1 MALQPWRIGKVTRI
15 ENETADTRRFLIK
28 VPELAAFDFIPGQ

>member
-15 ENETADTRRFLIK
+15 ENETEDTRRFWIEVK
-28 VPELAAFDFIPGQ
+28 